1 MNRDDILRYAGE
13 QLGAGPE
20 YLWAKSPTYFV
31 LRHGNNRKWFAA
43 VMDVP
48 WAALGLSG
56 EGRAD
61 ILNIKCDPLLTG
73 SLLEREGIFPAYH
86 MNKSRW
92 VSLLLDGPLPDEE
105 IIGLLLISYDLTKG
119 RR

>member
-31 LRHGNNRKWFAA
+31 LRHGNNRKWFAV

-56 EGRAD
+56 GRTFSMVSATRFSPAP
-61 ILNIKCDPLLTG
+61 CWSG
-73 SLLEREGIFPAYH
+73 RGFFP
-86 MNKSRW
+86 
-92 VSLLLDGPLPDEE
+92 P
-105 IIGLLLISYDLTKG
+105 TT
-119 RR
+119 